1 MELTGSTSRSASNAS
16 IQEIS
21 MTVISAIAATP
32 AYAAAIKTRHS
43 TRASGDFAVVGATL
57 QPVGERLGKAVD
69 LRRLT
74 FASLAAAV
82 MLALPMAAR
91 AGDVTHGVTSAD
103 KMAWGLLDP
112 KQPNGIQVAVL
123 YGDPSKSGPFGLRL
137 KIPASLEIGSH
148 SHSSAEY
155 ITVVSGKA
163 KVSWG
168 IKADVMGGDDI
179 GPGSFFWMKS
189 GDHHDLKALEET
201 IVDINSTGPFD
212 LIPNK

>member
-1 MELTGSTSRSASNAS
+1 MTLELVSPNS
-16 IQEIS
+16 
-21 MTVISAIAATP
+21 
-32 AYAAAIKTRHS
+32 AAIKQLQT
-43 TRASGDFAVVGATL
+43 AFAI
-57 QPVGERLGKAVD
+57 
-69 LRRLT
+69 
-74 FASLAAAV
+74 LAATGL
-82 MLALPMAAR
+82 LASPLAAR
-91 AGDVTHGVTSAD
+91 AGEVTHGVTSAD

-112 KQPNGIQVAVL
+112 KQPNGILVAVL

-148 SHSSAEY
+148 SHSSTEY

-168 IKADVMGGDDI
+168 IKSDVMGGDDI

-201 IVDINSTGPFD
+201 IVDLNSTGPFD
-212 LIPNK
+212 LLPD

>member
-1 MELTGSTSRSASNAS
+1 MTLELVSPNS
-16 IQEIS
+16 
-21 MTVISAIAATP
+21 
-32 AYAAAIKTRHS
+32 AAIKQLQT
-43 TRASGDFAVVGATL
+43 AFAI
-57 QPVGERLGKAVD
+57 
-69 LRRLT
+69 
-74 FASLAAAV
+74 LAATGL
-82 MLALPMAAR
+82 LASPLAAR
-91 AGDVTHGVTSAD
+91 AGEVTHGVTSAD

-112 KQPNGIQVAVL
+112 KQPNGILVAVL

-148 SHSSAEY
+148 SHSSTEY

-168 IKADVMGGDDI
+168 IKSDVMGGDDI

-201 IVDINSTGPFD
+201 IVDLNSTGPFD
-212 LIPNK
+212 LVPDK

>member
-1 MELTGSTSRSASNAS
+1 
-16 IQEIS
+16 
-21 MTVISAIAATP
+21 MTLALAFPNYAAPKQRQPALAIL
-32 AYAAAIKTRHS
+32 AAAILL
-43 TRASGDFAVVGATL
+43 AS
-57 QPVGERLGKAVD
+57 P
-69 LRRLT
+69 LT
-74 FASLAAAV
+74 
-82 MLALPMAAR
+82 AR

-112 KQPNGIQVAVL
+112 KQPNGIQVTVL

-137 KIPASLEIGSH
+137 KIPANLEIGSH
-148 SHSSAEY
+148 SHSSTEY

-201 IVDINSTGPFD
+201 IVDLNSTGPFD
-212 LIPNK
+212 LLPDK